1 MNVLVIVWLIYF
13 HVLFCVC
20 RSMLFLNVNW
30 AFVVITIGTFGRQIC
45 TVNQLNKQFN
55 SSHII
60 ATGLS
65 LQSAELNWQTATV
78 YVKCQM

>member
-1 MNVLVIVWLIYF
+1 
-13 HVLFCVC
+13 
-20 RSMLFLNVNW
+20 MLFLNVNW

-65 LQSAELNWQTATV
+65 LQSAELN
-78 YVKCQM
+78 